1 MILFSETNVLTL
13 SGLVRS
19 DTTFIITAGP
29 MARTKSTTSLD
40 NFFQG
45 IANKTFYT
53 VGTVICCDDELFRY
67 VLEFF
72 FEEHQ
77 ILAAGTQYDGN
88 VIAAGMQVFSQRD
101 CSGSTYAACYEN
113 NISELLTGKA

>member
-29 MARTKSTTSLD
+29 MQGPSLQLHWII
-40 NFFQG
+40 FLQG

-88 VIAAGMQVFSQRD
+88 VIAAGMQVFSQR
-101 CSGSTYAACYEN
+101 TAVAAPTPPAMRTTFPN
-113 NISELLTGKA
+113 F